1 MLGERQAWALRK
13 TIVENLSDYKEEKK
27 MNKRQAKK
35 LEKHL
40 DVKETKNCLEELKQK
55 VKEIEECQK
64 AQNLY
69 QNHLCG

>member
-1 MLGERQAWALRK
+1 
-13 TIVENLSDYKEEKK
+13 

-64 AQNLY
+64 ADFPDAPQ
-69 QNHLCG
+69 GSEEDA